1 MTPEEMALARQEALY
16 QGEGPNYEG
25 AEEFVAA
32 AGRWLAE
39 NLCTCGCELDGEV
52 CLACLP

>member
-39 NLCTCGCELDGEV
+39 NFCTCGCELDGEV